1 MVTSEKKKKNPRV
14 GFIYKYKYL
23 WNSHNFD
30 VVRIPPQPIVSERG
44 SIRPCL
50 QDFSLL
56 EK

>member
-1 MVTSEKKKKNPRV
+1 MVTSLKKKNPRV

-30 VVRIPPQPIVSERG
+30 VVRIPPQPIVSEQR
-44 SIRPCL
+44 SIRACL